1 MIAITANCRRALPV
15 ESHSRAFSRLK
26 SSRHAANKLFLFV
39 ALCCVFSLAGISAQ
53 PVLAQEAA
61 CGQEGGARLWIS
73 PLNPKA
79 GEASKIMAV
88 STDGALTELAAIDN
102 QGQRSVLQSRR
113 RGGPPWSLAAELTQS
128 AEGLRRIEAYR
139 DGKLAACREW
149 PADRVHA
156 QERLTEWNLAAEAFY
171 SAWIETLFGAPP
183 QDNLSFTSL
192 QPVLRNA
199 ERNFLHNYLGLN
211 EDNKLPLTPDCADLP
226 YTLRAYFAWKVG
238 LPLAFRACGRGS
250 AKMPPRCGAPT
261 IVPEFTRGISPQS
274 SFTKFSRRLADTVH
288 SGSAR
293 TALADES
300 TDLYPIPMAR
310 ETLWPGAVYADP
322 YGHILVLA
330 EWVPQTADSPGM
342 LLAVDAQPDNSVTR
356 KRVWEG
362 TMLFANSANAG
373 PGFKAFR
380 PPVQTASGNWRLLR
394 NDELSGHP
402 EFTAY
407 SLEQDQLTPD
417 DFYAK
422 LAKLINPEGFDP
434 LQAYEAT
441 LAALVEQIE
450 TRVTSINNGEAY
462 FRKHP
467 GSVIPMPGGAAIFQ
481 TIGPWE
487 DYSTPSRDM
496 RLIIAINVLTGL
508 PEKILRHPELFILG
522 NQSPAQAKAQ
532 IEQHHA
538 QRILE
543 SGIRYTRSDG
553 SPWELPVADVLAR
566 KPAFEMAYN
575 PNDCAELRWGAKP
588 GTAEYATC
596 QRHAPAQQR
605 AQMEQYRVW
614 FRETR
619 RPVQ

>member
-1 MIAITANCRRALPV
+1 MAIIALKCLQSSLIKPYI
-15 ESHSRAFSRLK
+15 HAFSDSK
-26 SSRHAANKLFLFV
+26 STGTVANGLLLPAIVCF
-39 ALCCVFSLAGISAQ
+39 VFSLVAVIAA
-53 PVLAQEAA
+53 PVLAQEIT
-61 CGQEGGARLWIS
+61 CGQRGGTRLWVS
-73 PLNPKA
+73 PLHPKA
-79 GEASKIMAV
+79 GEAVKMMAV
-88 STDGALTELAAIDN
+88 STDGPLSELVLIDN
-102 QGQRSVLQSRR
+102 QGQRTVLQSRR
-113 RGGPPWSLAAELTQS
+113 RGGPPWSLAAGL
-128 AEGLRRIEAYR
+128 AEYVAGAQRIEAYR
-139 DGKLAACREW
+139 EGKLAACHEW
-149 PADRVHA
+149 AAGGVST
-156 QERLTEWNLAAEAFY
+156 QERLKEWNLATEAFY

-183 QDNLSFTSL
+183 EENLSFNSL

-211 EDNKLPLTPDCADLP
+211 EDNNLPLTPDCADLP

-238 LPLAFRACGRGS
+238 LPVAFRACGRGS
-250 AKMPPRCGAPT
+250 AKTPPRCGAPT
-261 IVPEFTRGISPQS
+261 IVSEFTRGISAQS
-274 SFTKFSRRLADTVH
+274 SFTKFSRRLVDTVH

-293 TALADES
+293 TGLEDES
-300 TDLYPIPMAR
+300 TDLYPIPMNR
-310 ETLWPGAVYADP
+310 ETLWPGTVYADP

-330 EWVPQTADSPGM
+330 EWIPQTADSPGM

-362 TMLFANSANAG
+362 TLLFANTANAG

-380 PPVQTASGNWRLLR
+380 PLIQTVPGQWRVLG
-394 NDELSGHP
+394 NDELSNHP

-407 SLEQDQLTPD
+407 SLEQDHFTPD
-417 DFYAK
+417 DFYAR
-422 LAKLINPEGFDP
+422 LSQLINPAGFDP

-450 TRVTSINNGEAY
+450 TRVTSVNNGEAY
-462 FRKHP
+462 FRKNP
-467 GSVIPMPGGAAIFQ
+467 RSVIAMPSGAAIFQ

-496 RLIIAINVLTGL
+496 RLIIAINVLAGL
-508 PEKILRHPELFILG
+508 PEKILRHPELFVLG

-543 SGIRYTRSDG
+543 SSIRYTRSDG

-575 PNDCAELRWGAKP
+575 PNDCAEIRWGAEP
-588 GTAEYATC
+588 GTEEYATC
-596 QRHAPAQQR
+596 RRHASAEQR
-605 AQMEQYRVW
+605 AKMEQYRAW
-614 FRETR
+614 FREAR